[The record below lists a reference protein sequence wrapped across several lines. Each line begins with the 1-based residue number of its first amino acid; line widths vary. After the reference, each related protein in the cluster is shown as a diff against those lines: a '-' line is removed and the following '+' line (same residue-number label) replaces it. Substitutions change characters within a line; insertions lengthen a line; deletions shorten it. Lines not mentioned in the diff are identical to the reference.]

1 MNPKQ
6 TRALS
11 ATPDAPRGKPDNNR
25 DASNIVDFTT
35 RENDVALLEEYSPT
49 AFECKHERAAA
60 FLPTSGHDS
69 HSANQT
75 ASGSPCSRLR
85 VRFDVLSTYP
95 DLSLGA
101 LYERRIRDVRM
112 TRVRGQESSS
122 IFSGRGGNR

>member
-1 MNPKQ
+1 MLLGASP
-6 TRALS
+6 
-11 ATPDAPRGKPDNNR
+11 PDNNR

-35 RENDVALLEEYSPT
+35 RGERRRSPRGYSPT
-49 AFECKHERAAA
+49 AFECKRERAAA

-75 ASGSPCSRLR
+75 ASGTPCSRLR

-101 LYERRIRDVRM
+101 LYERRVRDVRM
-112 TRVRGQESSS
+112 YERAVA
-122 IFSGRGGNR
+122 GRAAQSPRDEEETGS